1 MLELYQMNDILSLN
15 QVDKNYQQKS
25 KSFDRG
31 TNVLF
36 KAVEQL
42 SISLG
47 QGETL
52 GLAGESGCGKSTVA
66 KLLTG
71 LIQPDQGS
79 VNFIGKDIKNLGQAE
94 YKIFRR
100 AVQMIFQDPFSSLNP
115 RMRIGDT
122 IAEPL
127 HIHNLCDKST
137 LREKALEIMENVGL
151 DYELYDRFPHE
162 FSGGQRQRIGIARAL
177 AAEPTVLIADEP
189 VSSLDISIQAQII
202 NLLQELKKKNGLSML
217 MVSHDLGVL
226 RHTCDRIAVMYL
238 GRLVEVASSEEIFSK
253 SRHPYTRAL
262 LAAMPHIMKRDGLKS
277 VSLSLSDINE
287 YHSRTDGCHF
297 QSRCRY
303 AEARCKIEKPSLIA
317 CSPGHTVA
325 CHLALNLPISD

>member
-1 MLELYQMNDILSLN
+1 MIDILSLN
-15 QVDKNYQQKS
+15 QADKNYTLKGRAIG
-25 KSFDRG
+25 RG
-31 TNVLF
+31 ADAIF

-42 SISLG
+42 SISLL

-71 LIQPDQGS
+71 LIQPDAGH
-79 VNFIGKDIKNLGQAE
+79 VDFRGKDIKKIEQAE

-100 AVQMIFQDPFSSLNP
+100 SVQMVFQDPFSSLNP
-115 RMRIGDT
+115 RIRIGDT

-127 HIHNLCDKST
+127 QIHNLCKKSS
-137 LREKALEIMENVGL
+137 LREKTVEIMESVGL
-151 DYELYDRFPHE
+151 DSELYDRFPHE

-177 AAEPTVLIADEP
+177 AAEPKILIADEP

-202 NLLQELKKKNGLSML
+202 NLLQMLKKKHGLSML

-238 GRLVEVASSEEIFSK
+238 GRLVEVASTEEIFSQ
-253 SRHPYTRAL
+253 SRHPYTQTL
-262 LAAMPHIMKRDGLKS
+262 LAAMPHIKKRDDLKA
-277 VSLSLSDINE
+277 VSLSVSDINP
-287 YHSRTDGCHF
+287 SNTGTNGCHF

-303 AEARCKIEKPSLIA
+303 TEERCQNEKPALLD
-317 CSPGHTVA
+317 CSPGHAVA
-325 CHLALNLPISD
+325 CHFARNLPISD